1 LGVLNGFKHL
11 SESDIIKNM
20 PRVVACQTRQVSPLY
35 HSLKGSHYSPP
46 ERIDSIADALVS
58 VDPPLLDVMA
68 KDLKEAKGDAVMI
81 EESEILDAFN
91 ELAQRGFFVEPSSA
105 VAYAAY
111 KKQLKSR
118 EISKDDTAVV
128 VLTGAG
134 FKTKLKPD

>member
-1 LGVLNGFKHL
+1 
-11 SESDIIKNM
+11 
-20 PRVVACQTRQVSPLY
+20 
-35 HSLKGSHYSPP
+35 
-46 ERIDSIADALVS
+46 
-58 VDPPLLDVMA
+58 MA